1 MVSSAGGA
9 VRGGGERERGRGR
22 ESMIRSMT
30 GFGRASFDVAGVRF
44 DVEAR
49 SVNHRH
55 FDLRLRLPRLL
66 SNFEAASRDSVQER
80 VSRGKVD
87 VNVSASEGSSAL
99 QRLAI
104 DEQAALEYV
113 RAARALER
121 EAGVSGPLSV
131 DALLSLPGVASFGE
145 RELPAEE
152 LEAGLRA
159 ALASAIAALDEMR
172 VREGAALERDLLG
185 RLEAVAGLAASLDA
199 RSDVVRE
206 ATRERLKKRAE
217 QLALETGVVDDA
229 RLHYEIVQAADRLD
243 VTEEIVRLRSHVEQ
257 FREIVESGAP
267 GEPIGRRLDFLMQ
280 EFGREANTIG
290 SKGNDSPIAH
300 QVVELKTEIERMRE
314 QVQNVE

>member
-1 MVSSAGGA
+1 
-9 VRGGGERERGRGR
+9 
-22 ESMIRSMT
+22 MIRSMT
-30 GFGRASFDVAGVRF
+30 GFGRASFDVAGVCF

-66 SNFEAASRDSVQER
+66 ASFEAASRDCVQAR

-99 QRLAI
+99 QHLEI
-104 DEQAALEYV
+104 DAQAAREYA
-113 RAARALER
+113 RAAQALER
-121 EAGVSGPLSV
+121 EAGVAGPLSV
-131 DALLSLPGVASFGE
+131 DALLSLPGVASFAE
-145 RELPAEE
+145 RDLPAEE

-159 ALASAIAALDEMR
+159 ALASAVAELDEMR

-185 RLEAVAGLAASLDA
+185 RLETVVALSDSLEA
-199 RSDVVRE
+199 RSDVVRD
-206 ATRERLKKRAE
+206 AARDRLRKRAD
-217 QLALETGVVDDA
+217 QLQLETGVIDEA
-229 RLHYEIVQAADRLD
+229 RLHHEIVLAADRLD
-243 VTEEIVRLRSHVEQ
+243 VTEEIVRLRSHVAQ
-257 FREIVESGAP
+257 FREIAEAGAP

-300 QVVELKTEIERMRE
+300 QVVDLKTEIERMRE